1 MITKRRLNIPI
12 FNYKLVIVIYDK
24 WEEVKD
30 MHSGIISKKTNYE
43 GQVILPFIF
52 YQTLIYK

>member
-24 WEEVKD
+24 EVSLKD
-30 MHSGIISKKTNYE
+30 LTECPIA
-43 GQVILPFIF
+43 
-52 YQTLIYK
+52 